1 MIERNL
7 KHIRFIFDPERK
19 EFSIYRINS
28 ENMIGNNIHLSIT
41 EAFAFLR
48 VIVRAGQKYIYRG
61 IKYENNKKRISN

>member
-28 ENMIGNNIHLSIT
+28 ENMYGNNIHLSIV

-61 IKYENNKKRISN
+61 IKYEQKNKS